1 MRKNYEAPKLEITN
15 FNVEDTLMTV
25 NIEPYAA
32 TVDGGGSI
40 ASGDTDP
47 EDSED
52 PWN

>member
-32 TVDGGGSI
+32 TVEAGGSI
-40 ASGDTDP
+40 GDPDP
-47 EDSED
+47 ED

>member
-32 TVDGGGSI
+32 TVDGGGSV
-40 ASGDTDP
+40 ASTSASDP
-47 EDSED
+47 EN
-52 PWN
+52 PWD